1 MAEETTED
9 YDVKACARGGLS
21 ANECRR
27 CVEIVVAGGA
37 VTVNEAK
44 LRAAATLVLARR
56 GNEIVGVG
64 TIKSTRPRYAADI
77 ADRKKSDYAFP
88 PETPELGYVAVD
100 PEHQGKGLAHRI
112 VSELLRDNPGSLF
125 ATTDHEA
132 MKKTLATSGFERKGR
147 EWLGRRNEML
157 SLWIKR

>member
-1 MAEETTED
+1 MADETAKD
-9 YDVKACARGGLS
+9 YVIKACELVGLS

-27 CVEIVVAGGA
+27 CVEIVATGGA

-44 LRAAATLVLARR
+44 LRAATTLVVVRSGA
-56 GNEIVGVG
+56 EIVGVG
-64 TIKSTRPRYAADI
+64 TIKGIRAKYASDI
-77 ADRKKSDYAFP
+77 ADRKKSGYAFP

-112 VSELLRDNPGSLF
+112 VSQLLRDNPGSLF